1 MKPTLLDITMSII
14 IISSYHL
21 LLSVVCSEEFFFVLA
36 WVWHLCNVGPLIPSW
51 EWKLKARNRWMCYL
65 KAHLKNFA
73 GLVPIA
79 VSSQVGSATARS
91 SKLQGSVALR
101 RKGSHLRFGR
111 LVRGRRCVLSAIGNM
126 ENAASAAGS
135 SHVRFSLT
143 GVKEWFQIPTSTP
156 TLLRVVQVS
165 SCGSVFEFNGSWQLW
180 VWCSFLAV
188 LSFGTSTGVMITLCD
203 SQDTNKI
210 NIHISRATHPKLPNV
225 QVLFH
230 LIKTNF
236 KFKISIFSNR

>member
-1 MKPTLLDITMSII
+1 
-14 IISSYHL
+14 
-21 LLSVVCSEEFFFVLA
+21 
-36 WVWHLCNVGPLIPSW
+36 
-51 EWKLKARNRWMCYL
+51 MCYL

-101 RKGSHLRFGR
+101 RKGSHLRFGL

-135 SHVRFSLT
+135 SHVPFSLT

-156 TLLRVVQVS
+156 TVLRVVQIS
-165 SCGSVFEFNGSWQLW
+165 SCGPVSAVVSV
-180 VWCSFLAV
+180 
-188 LSFGTSTGVMITLCD
+188 
-203 SQDTNKI
+203 
-210 NIHISRATHPKLPNV
+210 V
-225 QVLFH
+225 QFSSC
-230 LIKTNF
+230 F
-236 KFKISIFSNR
+236 KFRNLHRCDDNALRFPRYNQNQYPYFQSYTP